1 MKLLLKILIGLIALV
16 LILIL
21 GFAFTFN
28 ANDYKDNLITLVKEK
43 TGRTLSVPGDISLS
57 LFPWIGLELGKVEL
71 SNAKGFEKKPFIKI
85 EHLQVR
91 VKLLPLLRQQLEAD
105 TLKVKGLTLNLAKN
119 KEGISNWA
127 DLVQENKAQNKA
139 QKQKTAPANNPMKLL
154 GVFALNGIEINQAQ
168 FNWYDQQL
176 KQKIAV
182 NDVELDIG
190 KIKSGAIIPFRTQF
204 HFKQKELETKI
215 NFQSGIKFSPDFKQ
229 FTFHNTQFDSDT
241 KLAALKKRLPAT
253 ILSQLIHLDLHK
265 KTASS
270 QNIKFTSNEVIVN
283 TQFKAKDIL
292 SHPIVNAKLNLETIN
307 PRALAKSF
315 DVMLPPMSDK
325 NALTKFHTQFDVEG
339 STNKLLFSNIAMQLD
354 DTKITGNAT
363 IPFSAAPTVQM
374 DVDVINIDRYLA
386 EPVPIE
392 KEDEK
397 EGTSKNNKN
406 IDPVLI
412 PLALLTQVDVT
423 AALKIQTLQIKK
435 THWRNVYFSAKAKQG
450 NVQINPIKLQ
460 GYGSTINSSA
470 NIIAR
475 KNTASLSAL
484 LDVQNIKSGELL
496 KDFMAVKNLQGLTS
510 IKANINTTGLKL
522 SQLKQNLNGTLQLA
536 LQEGI
541 IKGISL
547 DHEIN
552 KLKAKIKRQPE
563 PAKPVPLQT
572 KVTNLSASAIIKEG
586 ILINKDLRAA
596 TPFTRIIGQGRAN
609 LVKEQLDYIA
619 TVKLTSAQ
627 DIKNT
632 IPFEK
637 MKAVPLDVH
646 IRGPFDKLSIKA
658 NFEKAINSLFK
669 QENQKQQQRL
679 KENINQQLKE
689 KEARLKAQLQQKEKE
704 AKEKAEN
711 DLKKKLEKKAGDKL
725 KELFKF

>member
-1 MKLLLKILIGLIALV
+1 MKLLLKILSGLIALV
-16 LILIL
+16 LILVL
-21 GFAFTFN
+21 GFAFTFD
-28 ANDYKDNLITLVKEK
+28 ANDYKQNLVTLVKEK

-85 EHLQVR
+85 DHLQVR
-91 VKLLPLLRQQLEAD
+91 AKLLPLLRQQLEAD

-127 DLVQENKAQNKA
+127 DLVQENKTHTKA
-139 QKQKTAPANNPMKLL
+139 EKQKTEPANNPMKLL

-168 FNWYDQQL
+168 FNWHDQQL
-176 KQKIAV
+176 KQKMAV
-182 NDVELDIG
+182 NDVELNIG
-190 KIKSGAIIPFRTQF
+190 KIKSGTIIPFHTQF
-204 HFKQKELETKI
+204 HFEQKDLETTI
-215 NFQSGIKFSPDFKQ
+215 NLQSGIKFSPDFKL
-229 FTFHNTQFDSDT
+229 FTFHNTQLDSDT

-265 KTASS
+265 KTARS
-270 QNIKFTSNEVIVN
+270 QNIKFISNDVILN
-283 TQFKAKDIL
+283 TQFRAKDVLNQPVI
-292 SHPIVNAKLNLETIN
+292 NAKLNLEPVN
-307 PRALAKSF
+307 PRTLAKSF
-315 DVMLPPMSDK
+315 DTVLPPMSDK
-325 NALTKFHTQFDVEG
+325 NALTKFHTEFDVEG
-339 STNKLLFSNIAMQLD
+339 STKKLLLSNIAMQLD
-354 DTKITGNAT
+354 DTKITGKAT
-363 IPFSAAPTVQM
+363 LPFSSAPTVQM

-386 EPVPIE
+386 KPAPTE
-392 KEDEK
+392 KENKK
-397 EGTSKNNKN
+397 EDTNKN

-423 AALKIQTLQIKK
+423 AALKIQTLQIKN
-435 THWRNVYFSAKAKQG
+435 THWKNVYFSAKAKQG
-450 NVQINPIKLQ
+450 NVQLNPIKLQ
-460 GYGSTINSSA
+460 GYGSIINSNV
-470 NIIAR
+470 NIIA
-475 KNTASLSAL
+475 KKDTASLSAV
-484 LDVQNIKSGELL
+484 LDVQNIESGELL
-496 KDFMAVKNLQGLTS
+496 KDFMEVKNLQGLTS

-522 SQLKQNLNGTLQLA
+522 SQLKQNLNGTLQLS

-552 KLKAKIKRQPE
+552 KLKAKIKRLPE

-572 KVTNLSASAIIKEG
+572 KVTNLSASAVIKEG

-596 TPFTRIIGQGRAN
+596 TPFTRIIGQGHAN

-679 KENINQQLKE
+679 KEKLNQQLKE
-689 KEARLKAQLQQKEKE
+689 KEAKLKAQLQQKEKE

-711 DLKKKLEKKAGDKL
+711 DLKKELEKKAGDKL

>member
-1 MKLLLKILIGLIALV
+1 MKLLLKILSGLIALV
-16 LILIL
+16 LILVL
-21 GFAFTFN
+21 GFAFTFD
-28 ANDYKDNLITLVKEK
+28 ANDYKQNLVTLVKEK
-43 TGRTLSVPGDISLS
+43 TGRTLSVPGDISVS

-85 EHLQVR
+85 DHLQVR
-91 VKLLPLLRQQLEAD
+91 AKLLPLLRQQLEAD

-127 DLVQENKAQNKA
+127 DLIQENKTHTKA
-139 QKQKTAPANNPMKLL
+139 EKQKTEPANNPMKLL

-168 FNWYDQQL
+168 FNWHDQQL
-176 KQKIAV
+176 KQKMAV
-182 NDVELDIG
+182 NDVELNIG
-190 KIKSGAIIPFRTQF
+190 KIKSGTIIPFHTQF
-204 HFKQKELETKI
+204 HFEQKDLETTI
-215 NFQSGIKFSPDFKQ
+215 NLQSGIKFSPDFKL
-229 FTFHNTQFDSDT
+229 FTFHNTQLDTDT
-241 KLAALKKRLPAT
+241 KLAALKKRLPAS

-265 KTASS
+265 KIARS
-270 QNIKFTSNEVIVN
+270 QNIKFISNDVILN
-283 TQFKAKDIL
+283 TQFRAKDIL
-292 SHPIVNAKLNLETIN
+292 NQPVINAKLNLEPVN
-307 PRALAKSF
+307 PRTLAKSF
-315 DVMLPPMSDK
+315 AIALPPMSDK
-325 NALTKFHTQFDVEG
+325 NALTKFHTEFDVEG
-339 STNKLLFSNIAMQLD
+339 STKKLLLSNIAMQLD
-354 DTKITGNAT
+354 DTKITGKA
-363 IPFSAAPTVQM
+363 ILPFSSAPTVQM

-386 EPVPIE
+386 EPAPTE
-392 KEDEK
+392 KEDKK
-397 EGTSKNNKN
+397 EDTNKN

-435 THWRNVYFSAKAKQG
+435 THWKNVYFSAKAKQG
-450 NVQINPIKLQ
+450 NVQLNPIKLQ
-460 GYGSTINSSA
+460 GYGSTVNSNV
-470 NIIAR
+470 NIIA
-475 KNTASLSAL
+475 KKDTASLSAV
-484 LDVQNIKSGELL
+484 LDVQNIESGELL
-496 KDFMAVKNLQGLTS
+496 KDFMEVKNLQGLTS

-522 SQLKQNLNGTLQLA
+522 SQLKQNLNGTLQLS

-552 KLKAKIKRQPE
+552 KLKAKIKRLPE

-572 KVTNLSASAIIKEG
+572 KVTNLSASAVIKEG

-596 TPFTRIIGQGRAN
+596 TPFTRIIGQGHAN

-679 KENINQQLKE
+679 KEKLNQQLKE
-689 KEARLKAQLQQKEKE
+689 KEAKLKAQLQQKEKE

-711 DLKKKLEKKAGDKL
+711 DLKKELEKKVGDKL

>member
-1 MKLLLKILIGLIALV
+1 MKLLLKILSGLIALV
-16 LILIL
+16 LILVL

-85 EHLQVR
+85 DHLQVR

-127 DLVQENKAQNKA
+127 DLVQENKTHTKA
-139 QKQKTAPANNPMKLL
+139 EKQKTDPANNPMKLL

-176 KQKIAV
+176 KQKMAV
-182 NDVELDIG
+182 NDVELNIG
-190 KIKSGAIIPFRTQF
+190 KIKSGAIIPFHTQF
-204 HFKQKELETKI
+204 HFEQKDLETTI
-215 NFQSGIKFSPDFKQ
+215 NLQSGIKFSPDFKL
-229 FTFHNTQFDSDT
+229 FTFHNTQLDSDT

-265 KTASS
+265 ETASS
-270 QNIKFTSNEVIVN
+270 QNIKFISNDVILN
-283 TQFKAKDIL
+283 TQFKAKNVL
-292 SHPIVNAKLNLETIN
+292 SQAIVNAKLNLETVN
-307 PRALAKSF
+307 PRTLAKTF
-315 DVMLPPMSDK
+315 DIVLPPMSDK
-325 NALTKFHTQFDVEG
+325 NALTKFRTEFDVEG
-339 STNKLLFSNIAMQLD
+339 STNKLLLSNIAMQLD
-354 DTKITGNAT
+354 DTKITGKAT
-363 IPFSAAPTVQM
+363 LPFSAAPTVQM
-374 DVDVINIDRYLA
+374 DVDAINIDRYLA

-392 KEDEK
+392 KENED
-397 EGTSKNNKN
+397 TTNNNKN
-406 IDPVLI
+406 IDPALI

-460 GYGSTINSSA
+460 GYGSTINSSV

-475 KNTASLSAL
+475 KNTASLSSL